1 MIKIDRKQ
9 IQAGYYESQTEIKL
23 KKSLKKN
30 NEEEEQIEAAEDASE
45 EEELADAEDLAKK
58 HEQDLSQ
65 DVYTNLMKEMA
76 HDSNSQT
83 ISYENLG
90 LLLFM
95 TQKAISDLKLL
106 KSLFQPR
113 KQQYNAFG
121 TSSWGGRRSNQSY
134 WDNLN
139 QDVKFAIKTL
149 PVNPLKLDKNL
160 RNMISNCD
168 EEPGL
173 LVQGAAEAAASRLQ
187 YQMMAKRDDFDRR
200 YKYYEKYSRPR
211 KRSRSGDRRSSYKY
225 GPSSKKYY

>member
-106 KSLFQPR
+106 KSLF
-113 KQQYNAFG
+113 
-121 TSSWGGRRSNQSY
+121 
-134 WDNLN
+134 
-139 QDVKFAIKTL
+139 
-149 PVNPLKLDKNL
+149 
-160 RNMISNCD
+160 
-168 EEPGL
+168 
-173 LVQGAAEAAASRLQ
+173 
-187 YQMMAKRDDFDRR
+187 
-200 YKYYEKYSRPR
+200 
-211 KRSRSGDRRSSYKY
+211 
-225 GPSSKKYY
+225 